1 MRRIGRYRRKKQR
14 RLLIISSLS
23 LLLFLCVGYAAFSTN
38 LSLKAKGNIKC
49 NPMTVD
55 DLKELVVTSGDGLY
69 KSNYEDKVYYY
80 AGANPNNY
88 ILFNDE
94 LWRIIDIRENNKI
107 KIIRDIPL
115 DNAINFDSS
124 NGRFSVNGYC
134 SYENSEGNNGCNLWG
149 GNNTTFDKVG
159 NPLTVFSYRTDNM
172 NLVLNGPDDIS
183 YLNNY
188 LNNIYLNSIGN
199 DKKFIVQDYYDC
211 GLLPTLIQSSY
222 YSIQSLHDSSMQRRT
237 DNSFYVGIPKV
248 YNYILASTYKGC
260 GMDNYYVNESCTK
273 AAAKENWM
281 YDEIY
286 DFWTINPTEYA
297 KYIDG
302 NTYYYTQK
310 VAAVSHITGGFIQ
323 VNAYSSI
330 PTTYVKPT
338 LFLNSN
344 INLCGQGTKKNP
356 YFIMD

>member
-1 MRRIGRYRRKKQR
+1 MRKVGRHRRKKQKKI
-14 RLLIISSLS
+14 LIIGSMS

-49 NPMTVD
+49 NPINVE
-55 DLKELVVTSGDGLY
+55 DLKTLVVTQGDGLY
-69 KSNYEDKVYYY
+69 KSNYEDEVYYY

-94 LWRIIDIRENNKI
+94 IWRIIDIRENNKI
-107 KIIRDIPL
+107 KIIRNIPL
-115 DNAINFDSS
+115 DNAMNFDSS
-124 NGRFSVNGYC
+124 NSRFSTNGYC
-134 SYENSEGNNGCNLWG
+134 SYANSEGNNGCNLWS
-149 GNNTTFDKVG
+149 GNGTSFDKIG
-159 NPLTVFSYRTDNM
+159 RSLTLFSYRTDNM

-188 LNNIYLNSIGN
+188 LNNIYLNSIEN
-199 DKKFIVQDYYDC
+199 DKKIIVQDYYDC
-211 GLLPTLIQSSY
+211 GLLPTLKQSTY
-222 YSIQSLHDSSMQRRT
+222 YSIQSLYDSSMERFVS
-237 DNSFYVGIPKV
+237 NVYVGISKV

-297 KYIDG
+297 KYVDG

-310 VAAVSHITGGFIQ
+310 VAAVSHLTGGFIQ

-344 INLCGQGTKKNP
+344 INLCGNGTKQNP
-356 YFIMD
+356 YIIID